1 MKNILLRLDDDIV
14 AHIDQ
19 ERGLISRTAYI
30 RNMILGRTRALPK
43 PIRDE
48 KIDSEPITIGST
60 QGVRVLHEPA
70 RQPINEL
77 QQAIQDSGLQAVLD
91 DRTPDY
97 ELEEGQPNEA
107 TRYQISRQVKL
118 ATDVR
123 EVWRIATK
131 YKIKPQ

>member
-1 MKNILLRLDDDIV
+1 MTNMSSYRLKSEVISKINSESLRL
-14 AHIDQ
+14 
-19 ERGLISRTAYI
+19 GISKSAYI
-30 RNMILGRTRALPK
+30 SAVIMNLKTPSD
-43 PIRDE
+43 PIVSVITDPVA
-48 KIDSEPITIGST
+48 STIGT
-60 QGVRVLHEPA
+60 TPRFEQEK
-70 RQPINEL
+70 PINEL